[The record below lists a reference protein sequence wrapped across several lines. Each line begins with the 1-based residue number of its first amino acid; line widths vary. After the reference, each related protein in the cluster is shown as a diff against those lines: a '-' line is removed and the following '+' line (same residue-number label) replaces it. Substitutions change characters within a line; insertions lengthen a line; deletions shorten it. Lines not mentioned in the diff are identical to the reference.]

1 MKSKL
6 NAFRYSDRTF
16 EVEYKLGWFESIDDI
31 DTQSSCD
38 NILHM
43 TVDNLDEREVFEEVT
58 IIIDDYKKFRV
69 FLRVKEGIDIA
80 FDAESTPI
88 LVGTRIK
95 WKK

>member
-6 NAFRYSDRTF
+6 NAFRLSDRTF
-16 EVEYKLGWFESIDDI
+16 EVEYKLGWFETIDDI
-31 DTQSSCD
+31 DIDSSCH

-43 TVDNLDEREVFEEVT
+43 TVDNLDEREAFEEVT

-69 FLRVKEGIDIA
+69 LVKVKEGIDIA
-80 FDAESTPI
+80 FDTEGIGI

>member
-1 MKSKL
+1 MKGKI

-16 EVEYKLGWFESIDDI
+16 EVEYKLGWFESTDDI
-31 DTQSSCD
+31 DTQSSID
-38 NILHM
+38 DILHM

-69 FLRVKEGIDIA
+69 FLKVKEDIDIA
-80 FDAESTPI
+80 FDAESAPI
-88 LVGTRIK
+88 LVGVRIK